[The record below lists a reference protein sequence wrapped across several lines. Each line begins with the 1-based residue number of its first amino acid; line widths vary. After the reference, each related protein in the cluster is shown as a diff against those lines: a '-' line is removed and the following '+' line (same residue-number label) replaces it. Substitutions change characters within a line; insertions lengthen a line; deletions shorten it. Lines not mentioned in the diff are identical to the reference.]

1 MARRLLLDEM
11 LSPAIARQLC
21 AKGHDVAAVAAT
33 AEYVGLPDEEIL
45 AGAAEAGRALVTA
58 NVKDFIPLDPRYR
71 AASRSHAGL
80 ILLSSKTF
88 PQGRTFVLTVIT
100 ALSSLLDAGE
110 DSLEGQ
116 VIFLAHRGG
125 ASRCP

>member
-1 MARRLLLDEM
+1 M

-21 AKGHDVAAVAAT
+21 AKGHDVAAVAASP
-33 AEYVGLPDEEIL
+33 EYVGLPDEEIL
-45 AGAAEAGRALVTA
+45 AGASEAGRALVTA
-58 NVKDFIPLDPRYR
+58 NVKDFIPLDARYR

-80 ILLSSKTF
+80 TLLSSKTF
-88 PQGRTFVLTVIT
+88 PQGRTFVPTVIT

-116 VIFLAHRGG
+116 VIFLGPRGG
-125 ASRCP
+125 AGKCP